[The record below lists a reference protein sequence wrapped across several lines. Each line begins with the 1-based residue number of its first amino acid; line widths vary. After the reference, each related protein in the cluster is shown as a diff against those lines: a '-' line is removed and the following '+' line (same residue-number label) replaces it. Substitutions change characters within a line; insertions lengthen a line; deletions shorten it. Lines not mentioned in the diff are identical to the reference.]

1 MTQTPTATVKRPI
14 LQIDLLNDYIAVA
27 SPDVADSPN
36 DPNLQEL
43 TVVKF
48 SEEMKEKFFG
58 LIDSF
63 WHTDDDRMEYFSYYT
78 DGAYFCQRKRQ
89 KYDFERDST
98 YWSDYQFTGA
108 TDAQGKDVYTLA
120 LATFYV
126 AQKIKTIEAGEKIAA
141 VEKQY
146 TFFEKKYLK
155 RKREKKLLLA
165 STDWRV
171 LPDIEDSYEG
181 EKDRWIA
188 WRARIRQIA
197 IPDPQNYPT
206 GLDFLKSLYE
216 NVFPIDPELYLDKYP
231 NGMLEDG
238 VTPAPAFM
246 DENDPEQ
253 WVNYDD
259 DASKDFVN
267 DRVINALIYART
279 RSKVTVTVN
288 REVRDI
294 IRLMKGEEI
303 HPDFDSSLFVTEE

>member
-1 MTQTPTATVKRPI
+1 MTQTPMVKRPV
-14 LQIDLLNDYIAVA
+14 LQIDLLNDYISVA
-27 SPDVADSPN
+27 PPDVAD
-36 DPNLQEL
+36 DPNEPDFAQLVTVQFTQEL
-43 TVVKF
+43 KD
-48 SEEMKEKFFG
+48 KFFG

-63 WHTDDDRMEYFSYYT
+63 WHTDDDRLEFFSYYT
-78 DGAYFCQRKRQ
+78 DGAYFCQRQRQ

-98 YWSDYQFTGA
+98 YWQEYQFTGG
-108 TDAQGKDVYTLA
+108 TDEQAKRVYEIA

-126 AQKIKTIEAGEKIAA
+126 QQKIKTILAAEKISAI
-141 VEKQY
+141 EKQY

-171 LPDIEDSYEG
+171 LPDIPDSYEG

-188 WRARIRQIA
+188 WRAKIREVGV
-197 IPDPQNYPT
+197 PDPENFST

-216 NVFPIDPELYLDKYP
+216 TVYPIDPELYLDKYP

-259 DASKDFVN
+259 DASKDFVD
-267 DRVINALIYART
+267 DRVINALIYARS
-279 RSKVTVTVN
+279 RSNVTISVK
-288 REVRDI
+288 REIRDI

-303 HPDFDSSLFVTEE
+303 HPDFDSSLFVSED

>member
-1 MTQTPTATVKRPI
+1 MTQTPMVKRPV
-14 LQIDLLNDYIAVA
+14 LQIDLLNDYISVA
-27 SPDVADSPN
+27 PPDVAD
-36 DPNLQEL
+36 DPNEPDFAQLVTVQFTQEL
-43 TVVKF
+43 KD
-48 SEEMKEKFFG
+48 KFFG

-63 WHTDDDRMEYFSYYT
+63 WHTDDDRLEFFSYYT
-78 DGAYFCQRKRQ
+78 DGAYFCQRQRQ

-98 YWSDYQFTGA
+98 YWQEYQFTGG
-108 TDAQGKDVYTLA
+108 TDEQAKRVYEIA

-126 AQKIKTIEAGEKIAA
+126 QQKIKTILATEKISAI
-141 VEKQY
+141 EKQY

-171 LPDIEDSYEG
+171 LPDIPDSYEG

-188 WRARIRQIA
+188 WRAKIREVGV
-197 IPDPQNYPT
+197 PDPENFST

-216 NVFPIDPELYLDKYP
+216 TVYPIDPELYLDKYP

-259 DASKDFVN
+259 DASKDFVD
-267 DRVINALIYART
+267 DRVINALIYARS
-279 RSKVTVTVN
+279 RSNVTISVK
-288 REVRDI
+288 REIRDI

-303 HPDFDSSLFVTEE
+303 HPDFDSSLFVSED